1 MVKVTSVWT
10 QNLRGYDVL
19 GTGQPTGQVD
29 VVPWQIIF
37 LPIIALP
44 VASGPCR
51 AGLLIRSE
59 DSSAM
64 VPEEL
69 RKRPAERSSK
79 ALKSKA
85 NDDDE
90 K

>member
-1 MVKVTSVWT
+1 M
-10 QNLRGYDVL
+10 RGYDVL

-29 VVPWQIIF
+29 VVPWQIICHF
-37 LPIIALP
+37 CIA
-44 VASGPCR
+44 SCQ
-51 AGLLIRSE
+51 LIRSE

-85 NDDDE
+85 NDDYE
-90 K
+90 NKSFKYQSNQ

>member
-1 MVKVTSVWT
+1 MF
-10 QNLRGYDVL
+10 LEL
-19 GTGQPTGQVD
+19 GSPLDRSMLFPGKSY
-29 VVPWQIIF
+29 F
-37 LPIIALP
+37 CHFCIA
-44 VASGPCR
+44 SCQ
-51 AGLLIRSE
+51 LIRSE

-85 NDDDE
+85 NDDYE
-90 K
+90 NKSFKYQSNQ